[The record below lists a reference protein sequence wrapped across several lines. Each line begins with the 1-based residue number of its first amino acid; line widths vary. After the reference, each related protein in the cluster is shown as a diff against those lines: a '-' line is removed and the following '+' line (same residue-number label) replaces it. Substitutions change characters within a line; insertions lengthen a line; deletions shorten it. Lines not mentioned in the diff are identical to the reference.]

1 MRVDHDFEE
10 LLTERLRLRRSVAG
24 DAPTISAYR
33 SDPMVHRWQGWE
45 RTDVDGVRAEIEEMA
60 ARAPGEDGGWVQ
72 LSVELRDTGRLVG
85 LVGLVPSLGPFG
97 LLPSLAG
104 GPGDPHRF
112 RPEVGLFWETAPE
125 QRGRGFATEAARAL
139 IGHALSALE
148 LQRLVATTEHD
159 NLASI
164 AVMRKLG
171 MRIETNPEGEPEWFQ
186 TVGILEAG

>member
-1 MRVDHDFEE
+1 VRVPRLE
-10 LLTERLRLRRSVAG
+10 TERLIVRELRPG
-24 DAPTISAYR
+24 DEIADVLGER
-33 SDPMVHRWQGWE
+33 RDDWLRWTVNGYARYAELMQPPYGE
-45 RTDVDGVRAEIEEMA
+45 RG
-60 ARAPGEDGGWVQ
+60 
-72 LSVELRDTGRLVG
+72 VELRDTGRLVG

-159 NLASI
+159 NLGSI